1 MTAGA
6 FARAVRAYCAAA
18 RASVTSWGRT
28 PQHNA
33 AVGGVAQSPH
43 LVWMA
48 VDVVYDQQE
57 PVDFRQGLAHSLG
70 LVVLREETHDHLQ
83 PADWRP

>member
-1 MTAGA
+1 
-6 FARAVRAYCAAA
+6 
-18 RASVTSWGRT
+18 
-28 PQHNA
+28 
-33 AVGGVAQSPH
+33 
-43 LVWMA
+43 MA